1 MSEPLT
7 PEQVLELRADLDA
20 LVLQL
25 TEQVRSTTA
34 ASAPVELDQAAVGRI
49 SRIDAIQLQQM
60 AVEQQRRSGLRLEQ
74 VRVALRV
81 FDLEEYG
88 SCADCDEPIGY
99 PRLKARPESSRCMA
113 CMRAGEGRRSSG
125 G

>member
-1 MSEPLT
+1 MIEPLT
-7 PEQVLELRADLDA
+7 PAQVLELRADLDE

-25 TEQVRSTTA
+25 GEQVRSTTA

-74 VRVALRV
+74 VRVALRE
-81 FDLEEYG
+81 FDEYG
-88 SCADCDEPIGY
+88 WCADCGEPIGY
-99 PRLKARPESSRCMA
+99 PRLKARPESTRCMA
-113 CMRAGEGRRSSG
+113 CMRAGERR
-125 G
+125 